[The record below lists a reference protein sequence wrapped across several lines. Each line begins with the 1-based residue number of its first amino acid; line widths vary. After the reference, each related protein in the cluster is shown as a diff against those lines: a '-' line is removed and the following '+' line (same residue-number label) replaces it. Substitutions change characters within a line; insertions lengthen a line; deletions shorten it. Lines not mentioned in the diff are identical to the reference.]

1 MQGVQTVRIS
11 WFLGFGWVSI
21 ITVVV
26 CGLAV
31 SQLGGIWAWVLYA
44 PLLVVAVYMTARYKL
59 FSTQPWRRVHAKAM
73 LMYAP
78 LASQAYDAATTEGRP
93 YDVRIPCR
101 GLAEQ
106 LFGPAVGCSA
116 EIEALL
122 GEGRKA
128 HYKTLAKD
136 FAEVFLK
143 DVSHPRHDEALAGVY
158 RDIEASEL
166 GPDIVIARD
175 IERKHGRLEA
185 ARYLQAL
192 LLGKVR

>member
-1 MQGVQTVRIS
+1 MQGAQGMKVA
-11 WFLGFGWVSI
+11 WFLGFGWLSI

-31 SQLGGIWAWVLYA
+31 SQLGGVWAWVLYV

-73 LMYAP
+73 LAYAP
-78 LASQAYDAATTEGRP
+78 LASQAYDAAKQEGRA
-93 YDVRIPCR
+93 YDVKLPCR

-106 LFGPAVGCSA
+106 LFGPSLARSE

-122 GEGRKA
+122 GDGRKA
-128 HYKTLAKD
+128 YYKALVQACPQVFVKD
-136 FAEVFLK
+136 LSPE
-143 DVSHPRHDEALAGVY
+143 RHADALAGVQ
-158 RDIEASEL
+158 RDIQASEL
-166 GPDIVIARD
+166 GPDILIARE
-175 IERKHGRLEA
+175 IERKHSKLEA
-185 ARYLQAL
+185 AHYLQAL